1 MAILRTLVLATAAS
15 ALVAPLR
22 RPTNMCRPTNM
33 RRPTARY
40 SQVEEPAAPAE
51 APIED
56 TAAVVDEVVAEA
68 GLEAAVESLE
78 ASFDRP
84 SIYTPLFGKKEL
96 EYQRGLTAP
105 VSPLGEFLIKWGFK
119 EDPRIP
125 KDERVDQM
133 TRIKESGQAGVI
145 AYALIEGAF
154 WIGSIPFAYAA
165 VTLATGAFPD
175 VGTIEGKEAL
185 SADAF
190 VFINFARLIVPARI
204 ALALSLAPWTDENI
218 VKKFFPPA
226 ADGEA

>member
-1 MAILRTLVLATAAS
+1 MPLARA
-15 ALVAPLR
+15 
-22 RPTNMCRPTNM
+22 N
-33 RRPTARY
+33 
-40 SQVEEPAAPAE
+40 
-51 APIED
+51 
-56 TAAVVDEVVAEA
+56 
-68 GLEAAVESLE
+68 LEAAVESLE

-226 ADGEA
+226 ADDEA

>member
-1 MAILRTLVLATAAS
+1 MAILRTIVLATAAS

-22 RPTNMCRPTNM
+22 RGTRATV
-33 RRPTARY
+33 RF
-40 SQVEEPAAPAE
+40 SQVEEPAAATPLD
-51 APIED
+51 D
-56 TAAVVDEVVAEA
+56 TAAVVDEVLAEEG

-226 ADGEA
+226 ADDEA

>member
-1 MAILRTLVLATAAS
+1 MYKAGVVQNPEATNPAYHETEGATL
-15 ALVAPLR
+15 
-22 RPTNMCRPTNM
+22 
-33 RRPTARY
+33 
-40 SQVEEPAAPAE
+40 
-51 APIED
+51 
-56 TAAVVDEVVAEA
+56 
-68 GLEAAVESLE
+68 
-78 ASFDRP
+78 
-84 SIYTPLFGKKEL
+84 
-96 EYQRGLTAP
+96 GLTALTRYYNNP
-105 VSPLGEFLIKWGFK
+105 PAPDAAIASPGGYGGLGFSK
-119 EDPRIP
+119 RIP

-226 ADGEA
+226 ADDEA

>member
-1 MAILRTLVLATAAS
+1 MTILRTIVLATAAS

-22 RPTNMCRPTNM
+22 RATRATV
-33 RRPTARY
+33 RF
-40 SQVEEPAAPAE
+40 SQVEEPAAATPLD
-51 APIED
+51 D